1 MNKISNIYNMPII
14 SIDNGKEIGK
24 VKEVILNTDNGNL
37 AYVAIENTSPLYGAL
52 MISHRNILGI
62 GDNAITIEN
71 TSVLQDIHRVA
82 DIPNLLKKDVK
93 ITDSK
98 IITKSGKLI
107 GKAGN
112 VFIDSNNCKILGIEF
127 LPADALSSNRIIPM
141 QEILTFGQDITVV
154 KDDTLKNLVD
164 KLEDLKIEKKY
175 RPSFANERNEK
186 TFSDITYGKLPSVRV
201 SETLPKEDIYDEPV
215 EPIYTEKPEPVSA
228 EGNVEPPTPFE
239 EKQKQYLLGK
249 TITKT
254 VYSSSGNVIINK
266 GEEITEQKIAMARQ
280 AGKLIELVMNNKA
293 K

>member
-98 IITKSGKLI
+98 IITKGGKLI

-112 VFIDSNNCKILGIEF
+112 VFIDSNNCKILGVEF
-127 LPADALSSNRIIPM
+127 LPSDALSSNRIIPI

-164 KLEDLKIEKKY
+164 KLDDLKTEKKY

-186 TFSDITYGKLPSVRV
+186 TFSDITYGKVPTVHV

-215 EPIYTEKPEPVSA
+215 EPIYTENPEPVSE